1 MIMKSEPSHEIGSV
15 FEDCDVEN
23 QLVNTVIFVND
34 KELDF
39 TTALQILE
47 GAALK
52 DRWEIAEP
60 ILKKEPRLIVSGYYG
75 EGSETLLHIAAVA
88 KSIGFVRELIKL
100 MKVGDL
106 EKGGKSTA
114 FHVAAVA
121 GHIEIA
127 KAMRE
132 KNKNLPNIF
141 DDFQKLAITEAAA
154 AGHKAMVTYLSEVTD
169 YDVIKQQL
177 LDLLE
182 LTIQNE
188 MYGKLLK

>member
-1 MIMKSEPSHEIGSV
+1 MKEQS
-15 FEDCDVEN
+15 
-23 QLVNTVIFVND
+23 LVH
-34 KELDF
+34 
-39 TTALQILE
+39 
-47 GAALK
+47 
-52 DRWEIAEP
+52 
-60 ILKKEPRLIVSGYYG
+60 SGDYG
-75 EGSETLLHIAAVA
+75 EGSETLLHIAAAA

-106 EKGGKSTA
+106 EIGRNTA
-114 FHVAAVA
+114 FHVAATV

-141 DDFQKLAITEAAA
+141 NEEEILAITLAAE
-154 AGHKAMVTYLSEVTD
+154 AGHKAMVTYLNEVTD

-177 LDLLE
+177 LVLLE
-182 LTIQNE
+182 ITIQNE